1 MASLKSLN
9 LVALPK
15 AGSNPTLDRRARVVA
30 RLEEQK
36 LLLQDSAYHR
46 VVRSWSKNE
55 AGEKALVESKQR
67 VLPWWTAQ
75 PNGSHVFFIRS
86 GWKPIEFG
94 EGNFRFRRRSKFWRY
109 AISLFGDHCE
119 QR

>member
-15 AGSNPTLDRRARVVA
+15 ASSNPTLDRRARVVA

-55 AGEKALVESKQR
+55 AGEKALVCGAFGWATVHRDDIANAEAGCNPSRVQR
-67 VLPWWTAQ
+67 VVEFVGICPKLRKGAVV
-75 PNGSHVFFIRS
+75 HVKR
-86 GWKPIEFG
+86 
-94 EGNFRFRRRSKFWRY
+94 
-109 AISLFGDHCE
+109 
-119 QR
+119 